1 MKDYSATE
9 LANNTGDVLQAAAQD
24 VVEITRHGKP
34 RFVIMSHERFE
45 RLKTRG
51 DTRRAIRNEDLSDTE
66 TAELIKALEDD
77 LAND

>member
-34 RFVIMSHERFE
+34 RFVIMSQERYE
-45 RLKTRG
+45 RLLTLGETRES
-51 DTRRAIRNEDLSDTE
+51 IRNEDMSDE
-66 TAELIKALEDD
+66 DASELIKALEDD
-77 LAND
+77 LADD